1 MKPFNYAV
9 IGSICALIVGILLMV
24 WPDMAVNYLV
34 VTVGVL
40 FLLPGL
46 LGIFSYFARAK
57 ARKEAG
63 IRGVFPVVAL
73 GSALF
78 GAWLVIMPGFFI
90 SILMYVLG
98 ALLVLGGVNQLV
110 NFMAVRSY
118 MHVPA
123 GMYVLPLL
131 ILAAGV
137 VVLFNPF
144 EAAEVPF
151 IFLGASAVVYSLTDL
166 LRLIRFRR
174 RRGQVEIIVSEEK
187 KED

>member
-90 SILMYVLG
+90 GILMYVLG

-110 NFMAVRSY
+110 GFLSVRSY
-118 MHVPA
+118 VHVPA

-151 IFLGASAVVYSLTDL
+151 IF
-166 LRLIRFRR
+166 
-174 RRGQVEIIVSEEK
+174 
-187 KED
+187 

>member
-1 MKPFNYAV
+1 MKTFNDTV
-9 IGSICALIVGILLMV
+9 NNSKWELRVGIMLRV
-24 WPDMAVNYLV
+24 WADEV
-34 VTVGVL
+34 VVYFVGTGGVL
-40 FLLPGL
+40 WLGAGG

-78 GAWLVIMPGFFI
+78 GAWLVIMPEFFI

-174 RRGQVEIIVSEEK
+174 RRGPVAIIVSVDTQ
-187 KED
+187 ED